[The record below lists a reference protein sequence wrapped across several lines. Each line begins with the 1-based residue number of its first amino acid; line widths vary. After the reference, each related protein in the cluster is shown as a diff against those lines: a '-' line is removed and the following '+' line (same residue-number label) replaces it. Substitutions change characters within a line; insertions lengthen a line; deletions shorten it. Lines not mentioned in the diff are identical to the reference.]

1 MIFLIIAI
9 LCGFLSI
16 LVKSTTIDFSTSND
30 GKYTVEFVE
39 VESTTFFGPQ
49 KIEITFKNKNEF
61 VDKKE
66 TTLLTMEK
74 CLIMII
80 GLFTGKISM

>member
-1 MIFLIIAI
+1 MDL
-9 LCGFLSI
+9 
-16 LVKSTTIDFSTSND
+16 
-30 GKYTVEFVE
+30 
-39 VESTTFFGPQ
+39 TFFGPQ

-80 GLFTGKISM
+80 GLFTGKISMQK